1 MALVPLDSSNQ
12 LSLYGNNKF
21 GSTSNPLVQSF
32 SPKTECPID
41 PRNDLLP
48 PGYTSPLIDM
58 KFGPPEQTIKRYFS
72 LTVNDIET
80 FHKEKIK
87 KWIKVYEKVLGNC
100 YRKIREHAMRD
111 QKYCFFP
118 VPEYIAGFPLFNI
131 THCVCFIIKKL
142 NQAGFQTKFIPSNI
156 IYIHWDVENQYE
168 RVTNHQDK
176 LPKPPSQQTRQIQ
189 NKDIHYVKIEQ
200 EKENINDN
208 GFSES
213 VVPFQQPQI
222 TNNSKYAYQQVDQ
235 FLFG

>member
-1 MALVPLDSSNQ
+1 
-12 LSLYGNNKF
+12 
-21 GSTSNPLVQSF
+21 
-32 SPKTECPID
+32 
-41 PRNDLLP
+41 
-48 PGYTSPLIDM
+48 
-58 KFGPPEQTIKRYFS
+58 
-72 LTVNDIET
+72 
-80 FHKEKIK
+80 
-87 KWIKVYEKVLGNC
+87 
-100 YRKIREHAMRD
+100 MRD